1 MSIILTTLALTD
13 LEQPLNQESNM
24 VFEDIYR
31 DYWSKVF
38 RICMGYV
45 NDHDWATDIAQDTFV
60 TIWKKLPTFRRES
73 AIGTWIYRIAANNC
87 LRQIEKQNR
96 MPRAEMPEQIEDK
109 AGPDKESQTKFLYK
123 CIAELPETDRII
135 ISLELEDVKQ
145 AEIAKITGLSES
157 NVRVKIFRI
166 KEKLTQKFKQYEQ

>member
-1 MSIILTTLALTD
+1 
-13 LEQPLNQESNM
+13 M
-24 VFEDIYR
+24 VFEDVYKT
-31 DYWSKVF
+31 YWNKVF

-45 NDHDWATDIAQDTFV
+45 NDADWAKDIAQETFIN
-60 TIWKKLPTFRRES
+60 IWKQLPNFRNES

-87 LRQIEKQNR
+87 LRQIERQNR
-96 MPRAEMPEQIEDK
+96 MPRSEFPEQIEDTIE
-109 AGPDKESQTKFLYK
+109 PDKEWQSKFLYK
-123 CIAELPETDRII
+123 CIAGLPETDRII

-166 KEKLTQKFKQYEQ
+166 KEKLTQKFKQYEH

>member
-1 MSIILTTLALTD
+1 
-13 LEQPLNQESNM
+13 M

-31 DYWSKVF
+31 DYWNKVF

-45 NDHDWATDIAQDTFV
+45 NDQDLAKDMAQETFIL
-60 TIWKKLPTFRRES
+60 IWRKLPQFRNES
-73 AIGTWIYRIAANNC
+73 AVGTWIYRIASNNC
-87 LRQIEKQNR
+87 LRQIERSNR
-96 MPRAEMPEQIEDK
+96 MPKTELPEQIEDSLE
-109 AGPDKESQTKFLYK
+109 PDMEWQSRLLYK

-157 NVRVKIFRI
+157 NVRVKVFRI
-166 KEKLTQKFKQYEQ
+166 KEKLTQKFKQYEQQY